1 MTEAPNS
8 LTISPQNDK
17 PDYKRYDAQV
27 RAICYSMAKS
37 FSRSGNLLVDDYIQ
51 IACVKVWQAFDR
63 YDPSLPLAPFVRSI
77 AKNAFIDINKSPQN
91 MYMLPYTEAY
101 QESVR
106 KDGRFAPES
115 ESSEYEPV
123 TLPFDRSCCSES
135 CLSDVDVD
143 ALLSTLSEKER
154 AVVESSYGINRLYE
168 MPDDRIAEELNVSRQ
183 TVISVRKASLRKM
196 KKGIGR

>member
-1 MTEAPNS
+1 MTEVPNS
-8 LTISPQNDK
+8 LTIHPQNNK
-17 PDYKRYDAQV
+17 PDYKRYDAKV

-51 IACVKVWQAFDR
+51 IACIKVWMTFDS

-77 AKNAFIDINKSPQN
+77 AKNSFIDINKSPQN
-91 MYMLPYTEAY
+91 MYMLSYTEAY

-106 KDGRFAPES
+106 KDGRFAPGS
-115 ESSEYEPV
+115 DSSEDEPV
-123 TLPFDRSCCSES
+123 MLSFDRSYCSES

-154 AVVESSYGINRLYE
+154 AVIESSYGIHRLYE
-168 MPDDRIAEELNVSRQ
+168 MPDERIAEELHVSRQ